1 MTNKVQMSLIEVGI
15 YEYYKD
21 QLLNTLSNINNTHI
35 KTKEKKKLET
45 SEEKDPFIGKLK
57 NLRQN
62 LDSLL
67 SKLNINEVN
76 LQELKEIPSE
86 DRVEFIVHDLAELVN
101 KSLEEINFY
110 TNRINELDRY
120 IAKAQIEIENIQIIK
135 SSYTFLEQFN
145 LNRESI
151 SDLKKISFKV
161 YTMFKKNIDNFNTLF
176 KFSNFPNI
184 HETDELFP
192 NVYKLED
199 RITFYLFYPK
209 DLEEELKEKL
219 NLIHAEEVPILKK
232 YLTPEG
238 INFTRIEGEINIIN
252 TTLLKYKTE
261 RQKLRDSN
269 IYKFAAI
276 NEVVQNIEEYH
287 WAERQFKR
295 ISPNTLSFQFYVPS
309 WKKEQVK
316 QQLLKTFRNKIM
328 INIIDIPRFHEIKEE
343 ERLVPKSEK
352 IEVLKENENEY
363 DLEQSKLEESINKEE
378 IKEETPTIMKNPW
391 VIRPF
396 EMITKMYGVPSYS
409 EIDPTPFLAFT
420 FPFIFGLMFGDIGH
434 GLILI
439 ISGILGGII
448 FRKKSIGKFSWI
460 VFYCGLGATLG
471 GIFYG
476 EFFGYENFLGIQ
488 LQPILLYLPFLG
500 PVNIYDPL
508 QNITS
513 VFMFA
518 LFIGVV
524 HINLGWFLEFINYAR
539 QSKKYI
545 AFTNSFMKICLLTGG
560 TYLIFQYGID
570 LRTWLS
576 PTSVYLP
583 FSGVPIPLPP
593 PILFVII
600 PGILLIILKPLG
612 KIFGISYLKKESY
625 GALMGEG
632 TVETFETALSIL
644 SNVAS
649 YIRLLALA
657 LAHIAL
663 MISIQALTGLVQGEG
678 LLFDILRITG
688 TIFGNLLV
696 ILLEGV
702 LVFINTI
709 RLHFY
714 EFFFKFYKGTG
725 TEFFPFYLDNNY
737 STIKFKVGL
746 DKDLISE
753 EIQKEIEPE
762 KAKLEVDK
770 AVKYIENKYLN
781 RK

>member
-1 MTNKVQMSLIEVGI
+1 MSLIEVSI
-15 YEYYKD
+15 NQSYKD
-21 QLLNTLSNINNTHI
+21 QLLNTLSNIDNTHI
-35 KTKEKKKLET
+35 KTKEKKKGEI

-62 LDSLL
+62 LDNLFN
-67 SKLNINEVN
+67 KLNINEIDF
-76 LQELKEIPSE
+76 QDLKEVGSE
-86 DRVEFIVHDLAELVN
+86 NKVKFVVEDISELVS

-110 TNRINELDRY
+110 TNRINELDKY
-120 IAKAQIEIENIQIIK
+120 IAKAQIEVENIQIIK
-135 SSYTFLEQFN
+135 TSYTFLEQFN
-145 LNRESI
+145 LNRDSV
-151 SDLKKISFKV
+151 SDLNGIGFKV
-161 YTMFKKNIDNFNTLF
+161 YTMFNKNIDNFNTLF
-176 KFSNFPNI
+176 KFSNFPNV
-184 HETDELFP
+184 HQTDEKFP
-192 NVYKLED
+192 NAYKLSD
-199 RITFYLFYPK
+199 RITFYIFYPN
-209 DLEEELKEKL
+209 DLEEELKEKI

-252 TTLLKYKTE
+252 NTLSKYQTE

-287 WAERQFKR
+287 WAERQFEQ
-295 ISPNTLSFQFYVPS
+295 ISSKTVLFKFYIPS
-309 WKKEQVK
+309 WKKKQVEK
-316 QQLLKTFRNKIM
+316 QLLDTFTSEIM
-328 INIIDIPRFHEIKEE
+328 IDIIDIPRFHEAKEK
-343 ERLVPKSEK
+343 ERIEPKSHK
-352 IEVLKENENEY
+352 IGKLEEIKKES
-363 DLEQSKLEESINKEE
+363 DLEQGELEQEINQDN
-378 IKEETPTIMKNPW
+378 IKAETPTIMKNPW
-391 VIRPF
+391 FIRPF
-396 EMITKMYGVPSYS
+396 ELITKMYGIPSYS

-439 ISGILGGII
+439 VSGILGGII
-448 FRKKSIGKFSWI
+448 FRKKTLGKFSWI
-460 VFYCGLGATLG
+460 VFYCGIGATLG
-471 GIFYG
+471 GFLYG
-476 EFFGYENFLGIQ
+476 EFFGNESIFGIP
-488 LQPILLYLPFLG
+488 LQPILIYVPFLG

-508 QNITS
+508 QNIQT

-524 HINLGWFLEFINYAR
+524 HINLGWSLEFINYVR
-539 QSKKYI
+539 QSKKYLAI
-545 AFTNSFMKICLLTGG
+545 TNSLMKIILLTGG
-560 TYLIFQYGID
+560 TYLIFHYGIN
-570 LRTWLS
+570 LRVWLS
-576 PTSVYLP
+576 FPY
-583 FSGVPIPLPP
+583 
-593 PILFVII
+593 PILLVIL
-600 PGILLIILKPLG
+600 PGILLIVLKPLG
-612 KIFGISYLKKESY
+612 KIFRISYLKKESY
-625 GALMGEG
+625 GSLMGEG

-663 MISIQALTGLVQGEG
+663 MISIQALTGLIQGEG

-688 TIFGNLLV
+688 LIFGNLLV
-696 ILLEGV
+696 ILLEGI

-725 TEFFPFYLDNNY
+725 TEFFPFYLDNNF
-737 STIKFKVGL
+737 SNIQFKVDI

-762 KAKLEVDK
+762 KSKLEVDK
-770 AVKYIENKYLN
+770 AIKYIENKYLEN
-781 RK
+781 K